1 MRKKAV
7 SQPSVIIR
15 RYIWSKSKCGQWQE
29 EPAILISITPA
40 LYVLQAASFG
50 LPLSSLRMQWNA
62 ELQSDNSRLDLS
74 LSLVIWLRL
83 IWLSISKNYAKY
95 SVGWARASYQTFAVV
110 RIP

>member
-15 RYIWSKSKCGQWQE
+15 RYIWSKSICGRRQE

-50 LPLSSLRMQWNA
+50 LPLRMQWNA
-62 ELQSDNSRLDLS
+62 E
-74 LSLVIWLRL
+74 VAIW
-83 IWLSISKNYAKY
+83 
-95 SVGWARASYQTFAVV
+95 
-110 RIP
+110 